1 MNYYIA
7 DTHFFHANIIKL
19 NNRPFKDVI
28 EMNETLISN
37 WNKKVKE
44 NDTIYILGDFA
55 YKTYE
60 NNVLYLLDRLNG
72 NKILVTGNH
81 DGIILK
87 SPNLRKKF
95 SKIISYLEVNDNGKH
110 IILFHYPIAEW
121 NGFFKDNT
129 YHFYGH
135 IHNNKNEVFYI
146 MEKISHAFNVGVD
159 VINFEPKTAEEI
171 INNK

>member
-19 NNRPFKDVI
+19 NNRPFKNVI

-37 WNKKVKE
+37 WNRRVKE

-72 NKILVTGNH
+72 NKILITGNH

-87 SPNLRKKF
+87 SSNLRKRF
-95 SKIISYLEVNDNGKH
+95 NKIVPYLEVNDNDKH

-121 NGFFKDNT
+121 NGFFRNT

-135 IHNNKNEVFYI
+135 IHNNKNDVFYT
-146 MEKISHAFNVGVD
+146 MEKKSRAFNVGVD